1 MRVNSVEN
9 NSPRFKALKV
19 SNSVKPLIEKESIE
33 FVQNLKKLGERV
45 KDFKHYDVVFKDD
58 LIPKIY
64 AANAN
69 INKDYDYYRVLRNQ
83 EKVLGRHY
91 EYGDEYERYGGWH
104 PDQPQLFIDIYG
116 KKGAVEKYNEFKK
129 LNGYDRVVEYCRML
143 NGEKEKMIAEELALK
158 AEEEAKLAAEK
169 AKQEAFENEL
179 NGLYEGYGYEEP
191 VEVKVIP
198 ENENVAEKKGLFA
211 KIKSFFKK

>member
-1 MRVNSVEN
+1 MRVNSVDN

-19 SNSVKPLIEKESIE
+19 SDSVKPLIEKESIE

-45 KDFKHYDVVFKDD
+45 KDFKHYDVVFKED

-69 INKDYDYYRVLRNQ
+69 INKDYDYLRVLRNQ
-83 EKVLGRHY
+83 EKVLGQAY
-91 EYGDEYERYGGWH
+91 EYGDEYERHGGWH
-104 PDQPQLFIDIYG
+104 PEQPRLFLDMYD
-116 KKGAVEKYNEFKK
+116 KKEAKEKYNEFKK

-143 NGEKEKMIAEELALK
+143 NEQKEKRIAQELALK

-169 AKQEAFENEL
+169 AKKEAFENEVKTL
-179 NGLYEGYGYEEP
+179 FDEYGYEELVKIVV
-191 VEVKVIP
+191 VEP
-198 ENENVAEKKGLFA
+198 SEEKLFKRILR
-211 KIKSFFKK
+211 KIFG